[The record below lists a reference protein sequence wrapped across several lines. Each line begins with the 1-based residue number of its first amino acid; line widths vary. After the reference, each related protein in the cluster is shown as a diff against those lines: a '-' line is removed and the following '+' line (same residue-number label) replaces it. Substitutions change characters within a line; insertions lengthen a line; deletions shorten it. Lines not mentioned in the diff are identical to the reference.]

1 MMNKFFNPFSDL
13 PEMPDDMKDLSDEE
27 REEVAIKSGV
37 VGCASYI
44 LAIIAMIIICLLFGS
59 CKSVEYVFVPQT
71 HTDTLIQTKVV
82 HDSIHVKDSTSIEKK
97 DSIIKIEHWHTE
109 HVDHTVHDTLYKSK
123 TDTIPQPYPVE
134 KEVPA
139 ELTWWQQ
146 TRLHIANILLWAL
159 LIVGVVWIA
168 KFLIKKYLP

>member
-1 MMNKFFNPFSDL
+1 MFEDYRNPNDYWMQRPQPGEQPD
-13 PEMPDDMKDLSDEE
+13 PEEAFKAGCFG
-27 REEVAIKSGV
+27 AIFYIAALV
-37 VGCASYI
+37 VGM
-44 LAIIAMIIICLLFGS
+44 LICLLFGS
-59 CKSVEYVFVPQT
+59 CKSVEYVFVPQI

-82 HDSIHVKDSTSIEKK
+82 HDSIHVKDSTSIERK

-109 HVDHTVHDTLYKSK
+109 YVDHTVHDTLYQSK

-159 LIVGVVWIA
+159 LVIGVWWA
-168 KFLIKKYLP
+168 IKKFVLHR